1 MKTDMTALGVQLSN
15 LQSQITRLEVSLP
28 LTYVTRIELAERL
41 KTVTD
46 ECDRRDKSNQEDSQR
61 IEATI
66 QKLLFAIFGALITG
80 GLALLSEVFRLLGHS
95 Q

>member
-61 IEATI
+61 I
-66 QKLLFAIFGALITG
+66 AIFGALITG